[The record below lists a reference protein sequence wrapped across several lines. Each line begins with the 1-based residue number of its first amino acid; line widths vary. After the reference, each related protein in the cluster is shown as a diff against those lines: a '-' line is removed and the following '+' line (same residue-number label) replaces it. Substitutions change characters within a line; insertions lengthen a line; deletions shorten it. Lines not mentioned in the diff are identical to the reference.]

1 MRVVIVGGGY
11 GGLACAI
18 TLRHKL
24 PDSEIHVIDAKS
36 YHVKLTH
43 LHETLRHPL
52 ADYCIPFTTLGERF
66 GLIHHHTS
74 LSFCEQDLADWQ
86 WRRTLPLLQGALK
99 FDYLII
105 ATGAQPRQL
114 PKHAHV
120 YDRDDFCT
128 QEGRAIVE
136 RFLQNAESGERHISV
151 LGAGATG
158 LQFLFELKDLLKHRA
173 DFYPMRLI
181 DRGETIFP
189 NLPNGF
195 HEYIKNR
202 LSSAGID
209 YLPQTSYL
217 DQQDN
222 CLHLQNM
229 ATGERFSCPSGLTLL
244 FPGVVPTPS
253 QIQAN
258 RYGQVI
264 VGKKTLLPNIFTV
277 GDCSQYASSGLN
289 ALTAQAALRKGKQ
302 IAENIKRLQQKRLPY
317 IYTYN
322 ELGYFVS
329 LGSSDGIGW
338 LLFKHN
344 IIKGLAAFTIKQT
357 IELQYDLFVDGL
369 DLYV

>member
-1 MRVVIVGGGY
+1 MRVVIIGGGY

-18 TLRHKL
+18 ALRHQL
-24 PDSEIHVIDAKS
+24 PDCEIHLVDAKT

-52 ADYCIPFTTLGERF
+52 ADYSVPFATLSQRF
-66 GLIHHHTS
+66 GLIHHHMDV
-74 LSFCEQDLADWQ
+74 SFCEQDLVDWQ
-86 WRRTLPLLQGALK
+86 RQRAIPLPQGTLHFA
-99 FDYLII
+99 YLII
-105 ATGAQPRQL
+105 ATGAQPRKM
-114 PKHAHV
+114 PKQDNV

-128 QEGRAIVE
+128 QEGREIIE
-136 RFLQNAESGERHISV
+136 HFLQNTASDERHISV

-158 LQFLFELKDLLKHRA
+158 LQFLFELHELLKRQA
-173 DFYPMRLI
+173 LLYQLRLI
-181 DRGETIFP
+181 DRSGKI
-189 NLPNGF
+189 LPTLPDGF
-195 HEYIKNR
+195 HRYIKER
-202 LSSAGID
+202 LTKAGID
-209 YLPQTSYL
+209 YLPQTNYI
-217 DQQDN
+217 DQQGN
-222 CLHLQNM
+222 RLHLENI

-244 FPGVVPTPS
+244 FPGVVPTPL

-264 VGKKTLLPNIFTV
+264 VDNNTLLPNIFAV
-277 GDCSQYASSGLN
+277 GDCSYYASSGLN
-289 ALTAQAALRKGKQ
+289 TLTAQAAVRKGKQ

-317 IYTYN
+317 MYTYN

-344 IIKGLAAFTIKQT
+344 ILRGLAAFTIKQT

>member
-1 MRVVIVGGGY
+1 MRVVIIGGGY

-18 TLRHKL
+18 ALRHKL
-24 PDSEIHVIDAKS
+24 PDGEIHLIDAKT
-36 YHVKLTH
+36 YHIKLTH

-52 ADYCIPFTTLGERF
+52 ADYCVPFTTLSQRF
-66 GLIHHHTS
+66 GIIHHHTN
-74 LSFCEQDLADWQ
+74 LAFCEQDLADWQ
-86 WRRTLPLLQGALK
+86 WRRTFPLLQGDLS

-105 ATGAQPRQL
+105 ATGAQPRQM
-114 PKHAHV
+114 PKQDNV

-128 QEGRAIVE
+128 QEGREIIK
-136 RFLQNAESGERHISV
+136 RFLQNAETGERHISV

-158 LQFLFELKDLLKHRA
+158 LQFLFELRNLLKQQPY
-173 DFYPMRLI
+173 FYPMRLI
-181 DRGETIFP
+181 DRGDKIFP
-189 NLPNGF
+189 TLPNGF
-195 HEYIKNR
+195 HKYIKER
-202 LSSAGID
+202 LTSAGID
-209 YLPQTSYL
+209 YIPQTSYI
-217 DQQDN
+217 DQQGN
-222 CLHLQNM
+222 SLHLENI
-229 ATGERFSCPSGLTLL
+229 ATGDLFSCPSGLTLL

-258 RYGQVI
+258 RYGQVM
-264 VGKKTLLPNIFTV
+264 VGKKTLLPNIFAV
-277 GDCSQYASSGLN
+277 GDCSYYSSSGLN
-289 ALTAQAALRKGKQ
+289 ALTAQAAVRKGKQ

-317 IYTYN
+317 MYTYD

-344 IIKGLAAFTIKQT
+344 IIKGLAAFAIKQT